1 MAPTLED
8 TVISSS
14 WRSFSLIGHLLT
26 LLEGWTSLR
35 AIKEKA
41 GPKIPYTIMVDML
54 KDLTDTAPAPEKGPS
69 ITIANGGG
77 EYKREP
83 SPDNLRRKPPAQKTE
98 MREEKNVILNQ
109 KLKMWWIDG
118 DVKMEGGETQLTV
131 GLYHAA

>member
-1 MAPTLED
+1 MAPTLEN

-14 WRSFSLIGHLLT
+14 WRCFSLTGHLLT

-35 AIKEKA
+35 AVKEKA

-54 KDLTDTAPAPEKGPS
+54 KHPTNTAPAPEKGPS
-69 ITIANGGG
+69 IIIANGG

-98 MREEKNVILNQ
+98 MREYKNVILN
-109 KLKMWWIDG
+109 
-118 DVKMEGGETQLTV
+118 
-131 GLYHAA
+131 

>member
-1 MAPTLED
+1 MAPTFED

-14 WRSFSLIGHLLT
+14 WRCFSLIGHLLA

-35 AIKEKA
+35 AVKEKA

-69 ITIANGGG
+69 LIIANGVG

-83 SPDNLRRKPPAQKTE
+83 STDNLRRKPPAQRSE
-98 MREEKNVILNQ
+98 MRE
-109 KLKMWWIDG
+109 
-118 DVKMEGGETQLTV
+118 
-131 GLYHAA
+131 